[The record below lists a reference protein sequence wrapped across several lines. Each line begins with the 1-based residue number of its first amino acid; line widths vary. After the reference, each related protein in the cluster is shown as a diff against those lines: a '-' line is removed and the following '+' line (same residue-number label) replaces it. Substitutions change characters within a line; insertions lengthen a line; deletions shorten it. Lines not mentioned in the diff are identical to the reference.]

1 MIRRAGA
8 KPGDVIYVSGTIG
21 DAALGLA
28 VLQGRRKVSPAA
40 ANAFIARY
48 RLPEPRVDLGQ
59 RLRGL
64 AHAAI
69 DISDGLVADLG
80 HVASCS
86 NVHAVLELKRV
97 PLSRAAAAIVQAEP
111 ALITMLVTGGD
122 DYELLLTAPPES
134 QSALNEA
141 AARAGVPLTAVG
153 RIEAG
158 EGVSVLGLDGRP
170 LTLERAGFRH
180 F

>member
-1 MIRRAGA
+1 MRA
-8 KPGDVIYVSGTIG
+8 
-21 DAALGLA
+21 
-28 VLQGRRKVSPAA
+28 
-40 ANAFIARY
+40 
-48 RLPEPRVDLGQ
+48 
-59 RLRGL
+59 L

-86 NVHAVLELKRV
+86 KARAVLELKRV
-97 PLSRAAAAIVQAEP
+97 PLSRPAAELARVEPSLIAE
-111 ALITMLVTGGD
+111 LVTGGD
-122 DYELLLTAPPES
+122 DYELLFAAPAES

-141 AARAGVPLTAVG
+141 ARATGVPLTAVG

-158 EGVSVLGLDGRP
+158 EGVSVLGLDGKP
-170 LTLERAGFRH
+170 MTLERAGFRH